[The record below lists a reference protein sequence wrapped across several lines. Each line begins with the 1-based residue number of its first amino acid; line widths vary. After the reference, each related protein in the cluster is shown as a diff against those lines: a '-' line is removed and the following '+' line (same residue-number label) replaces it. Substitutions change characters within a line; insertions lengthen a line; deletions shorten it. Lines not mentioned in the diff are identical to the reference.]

1 MRVVGFAVLLMSVFL
16 GNAFAQVPKGNVFIG
31 YSYMSAD
38 VPNTAARQ
46 NLNGWEGS
54 LEGKVLPF
62 LSIVADGS
70 GHYGTTQFFT
80 CPLPGVTA
88 RAAIASVEKHDEP
101 RFHRPSRRG
110 HRRDRCAGGGGCAGA
125 VNGNLYTALFGPRVS
140 ASFGRLRPFAHVLTG
155 AADVSGS
162 SSDFSLA
169 SAFGGGVDFKIAPIL
184 GWRFQ
189 GDYIHTHFSGQPEG
203 HAHISTGVVLRF

>member
-1 MRVVGFAVLLMSVFL
+1 MRVIGFAALLVSLLL
-16 GNAFAQVPKGNVFIG
+16 GNAFAQIPKGNIFVG

-38 VPNTAARQ
+38 VPSTAARQ

-70 GHYGTTQFFT
+70 GHYGKTQIPI
-80 CPLPGVTA
+80 CPVPPA
-88 RAAIASVEKHDEP
+88 P
-101 RFHRPSRRG
+101 F
-110 HRRDRCAGGGGCAGA
+110 GGSCGP
-125 VNGNLYTALFGPRVS
+125 VNGSLYTALIGPRVS
-140 ASFGRLRPFAHVLTG
+140 ASFHGVRPFAHFLVG
-155 AADVSGS
+155 AADISGV

-169 SAFGGGVDFKIAPIL
+169 EAVGGGVDFKIAPIL

-203 HAHISTGVVLRF
+203 HARISTGVVFRF

>member
-1 MRVVGFAVLLMSVFL
+1 MRVVGFAVFLMSVFL

-80 CPLPGVTA
+80 CPLPA
-88 RAAIASVEKHDEP
+88 
-101 RFHRPSRRG
+101 
-110 HRRDRCAGGGGCAGA
+110 GGGCAGA

>member
-1 MRVVGFAVLLMSVFL
+1 MRVVAGAILFLLSFM
-16 GNAFAQVPKGNVFIG
+16 GNAFAQVPKASIFVG

-38 VPNTAARQ
+38 LPNISGRQ

-62 LSIVADGS
+62 LGIVADGS
-70 GHYGTTQFFT
+70 GHYGTTQVLI
-80 CPLPGVTA
+80 CPVVVGGHCPGV
-88 RAAIASVEKHDEP
+88 K
-101 RFHRPSRRG
+101 
-110 HRRDRCAGGGGCAGA
+110 
-125 VNGNLYTALFGPRVS
+125 GNLYTALFGPRVS
-140 ASFGRLRPFAHVLTG
+140 ASFGRLRPFAHVLVG

-162 SSDFSLA
+162 VSEFSLA
-169 SAFGGGVDFKIAPIL
+169 SAVGGGVDFKIAPIL

-203 HAHISTGVVLRF
+203 HARFSTGIVLRF

>member
-31 YSYMSAD
+31 YSYLSED
-38 VPNTAARQ
+38 VPNLATRS

-62 LSIVADGS
+62 LGIVADGS

-80 CPLPGVTA
+80 CPLPA
-88 RAAIASVEKHDEP
+88 
-101 RFHRPSRRG
+101 
-110 HRRDRCAGGGGCAGA
+110 GGGCAGA

-162 SSDFSLA
+162 SRFLTSFGIWGRCGFQNCTNPRLA
-169 SAFGGGVDFKIAPIL
+169 LPGRLHSHAFFWTAGRARACLDRSGVA
-184 GWRFQ
+184 
-189 GDYIHTHFSGQPEG
+189 
-203 HAHISTGVVLRF
+203 VLNCVFLPCA

>member
-1 MRVVGFAVLLMSVFL
+1 MRVIGFGALLVSVLL
-16 GNAFAQVPKGNVFIG
+16 GNAFAQIPKGNIFVG

-38 VPNTAARQ
+38 LPNISGRQ

-70 GHYGTTQFFT
+70 GHYGTTQVLI
-80 CPLPGVTA
+80 CPVGFGGHCPGG
-88 RAAIASVEKHDEP
+88 K
-101 RFHRPSRRG
+101 
-110 HRRDRCAGGGGCAGA
+110 
-125 VNGNLYTALFGPRVS
+125 GNLYTALFGPRVS
-140 ASFGRLRPFAHVLTG
+140 ASFGRLRPFAHVLVG

-189 GDYIHTHFSGQPEG
+189 GDYIHTHFSGQPQG
-203 HAHISTGVVLRF
+203 HARISTGIVFRF